1 MSLISSSTTESAMA
15 ISSCVSAR
23 NWRDA
28 PPSRYF
34 HVRQVSLAYIV
45 EDSGVH
51 FRLARRHESLMPQ
64 LKKADNS
71 ADWKRQA
78 K

>member
-1 MSLISSSTTESAMA
+1 MRHHRGIFMFVRSALRTLLKISAS
-15 ISSCVSAR
+15 
-23 NWRDA
+23 
-28 PPSRYF
+28 
-34 HVRQVSLAYIV
+34 
-45 EDSGVH
+45 